1 LAIRGKIESSKLLL
15 GTKRKILFFTKKKKK
30 KHSQFWTA
38 EIYNR
43 IYLNVEEKSRS
54 RERKRQMKSLRLHL
68 DYIEVYKTVDG
79 LGVVKK
85 KFLN

>member
-1 LAIRGKIESSKLLL
+1 
-15 GTKRKILFFTKKKKK
+15 
-30 KHSQFWTA
+30 
-38 EIYNR
+38 
-43 IYLNVEEKSRS
+43 VEEKSRS

>member
-1 LAIRGKIESSKLLL
+1 LAIRGKIESSK
-15 GTKRKILFFTKKKKK
+15 KIIGNKNKDYFLKKKKKK
-30 KHSQFWTA
+30 KHSHFWTA